1 MFSTAGYLKGLNC
14 PFFISGLCERPYC
27 HFRHTKSEP
36 EEGKVQKSASN
47 SVYIDSLVDKPCSSN
62 SSIQSDVNSKKDEG
76 DSSKDTPRNI
86 IGYNKYTGDPIYED
100 FKQETYEV
108 EGPSN
113 SDSSSINKYT
123 GKLVYNGSNTTSI
136 TNNVP
141 EYNPTPIA
149 ELKKS
154 NLDKT
159 SEIEQ
164 SQIENLNQYDPEK
177 NFSTHQVT
185 ASHSL
190 PSAPKRILSY
200 EPTNIRPAKLSRK
213 TSYEFDISKFSS
225 GSEESENEKDKI
237 EEQYSPT
244 ESSSYQGNCD
254 KDILS
259 EQKLTAPVSEN
270 VKDDL
275 LSVDTNVMKDVKYF
289 ENLLLSNPEESS
301 FDDLQKSRTI
311 CLNKEEGNV
320 DKNITTPEKKEKKSG
335 NKSLTELKQTKKN
348 SDSSIHKKSD
358 SSHKCDKDTGKHYL
372 SKSHKSRSSSQKSHS
387 SQKSSKGEKSSD
399 QKLKSKTAD
408 KSEESDKK
416 PSSNRSSSKNKSESK
431 HTTEQLNSNRKVSG
445 HSHDSGEK
453 SKDSKSKVKNHSSKS
468 HKDHH
473 SNKSHKDNK
482 SCKHSLASSHDK
494 SKKSDENHS
503 GKNSHRK
510 ITLDVQQQKLANN
523 SKEPSIKRKSDEQKS
538 KYSSTGSK
546 KSEVPCKVTAQRT
559 STDSQ
564 QIVDINV
571 DLFGEDSDKEI
582 LDDSD
587 LEHHPLI
594 HAEDLSDDDTYDE
607 CLQIFKASEHS
618 NTKRNLKKTPPET
631 TKNEEPMIIS
641 SKKRVAHSTNSK
653 EVKRKIREK
662 PYSKLSPA
670 QVMHNRFLEMRK
682 KALEEAA
689 KLHSASTSSSSSS
702 SLHQPTLSHNK
713 SKGDH
718 IQQSSSSNSRITVV
732 STASKTKKRQARIP
746 DVSNLARPQI
756 PAEFGSKVP
765 SNIRQRYLNLIIDEC
780 LKLCDSEEEAF
791 KRGQEE
797 EMVVYKRSNT
807 KTIYLN
813 VAINAIKRLRNEITE
828 SLPTTSKQPRMNA
841 MKLSHE
847 AILGGKNAMKTSYT
861 VKRSGTMSK
870 LENFKGAELYKR
882 LSRYILS
889 EDELKENGF
898 PMVNPDKP
906 SLAIIHNER
915 SLYKKNERLHEKICV
930 RCGKKFIVYPTGVYA
945 KQEEC
950 IYHWAKAWKR
960 KVNGIFDSRYN
971 CCQGDF
977 NSEGCQ
983 VAKSHVHDTNKWEN
997 LSGYMKTQPCSP
1009 PVDGDYGVFALD
1021 CEMVYTTAGVE
1032 LARISVCDHD
1042 STAVYESF
1050 VKPDNEIVDL
1060 NTRFSG
1066 ITDED
1071 LEEVTASLRDVQA
1084 VLLSLVTDKTILM
1097 GHSLE
1102 SDLTAVKITHGTVVD
1117 TSLVFPHRLGKPYK
1131 RALRTLM
1138 AEYLQK
1144 IIQDDVGGH
1153 DSMEDAASCLELM
1166 HMKLKEDAR
1175 KER

>member
-27 HFRHTKSEP
+27 HFRHSKSEP

-47 SVYIDSLVDKPCSSN
+47 SVYIDSLVDKPWSSN
-62 SSIQSDVNSKKDEG
+62 SSIQSDVVNSKKVEG

-113 SDSSSINKYT
+113 NDSASFNKYT
-123 GKLVYNGSNTTSI
+123 GKPVYNGSNTTSI
-136 TNNVP
+136 INNVP

-149 ELKKS
+149 ELKKN

-159 SEIEQ
+159 SVIDH

-200 EPTNIRPAKLSRK
+200 EPTNIRPAKLARK

-244 ESSSYQGNCD
+244 ESSSYLENCD
-254 KDILS
+254 KDIIA
-259 EQKLTAPVSEN
+259 EQKLTVPVNEN
-270 VKDDL
+270 EKEEL
-275 LSVDTNVMKDVKYF
+275 LSVDSNVMKDVKYF

-311 CLNKEEGNV
+311 CLNKEDGSVEERLVN
-320 DKNITTPEKKEKKSG
+320 KKIATPEKKEKKSG
-335 NKSLTELKQTKKN
+335 NKSITESLKLTKKN

-358 SSHKCDKDTGKHYL
+358 SSHKDTGKHSL

-387 SQKSSKGEKSSD
+387 SSKGDESSD
-399 QKLKSKTAD
+399 QKLKSKSAE
-408 KSEESDKK
+408 KIVESDRK

-431 HTTEQLNSNRKVSG
+431 HTTEKPNSNRKVSG
-445 HSHDSGEK
+445 HSDGK
-453 SKDSKSKVKNHSSKS
+453 SKDSKLHVSKVKNHSSKS

-473 SNKSHKDNK
+473 SSKSHKDNQSSK
-482 SCKHSLASSHDK
+482 NSLANSHDK
-494 SKKSDENHS
+494 SKKSDERNS
-503 GKNSHRK
+503 GKNSHQKETSDVPQRK
-510 ITLDVQQQKLANN
+510 LEDI
-523 SKEPSIKRKSDEQKS
+523 SKQPTVKRRSDEQKS

-546 KSEVPCKVTAQRT
+546 KSEVPCKVTTQRA
-559 STDSQ
+559 SSDSKH
-564 QIVDINV
+564 IVDINV

-594 HAEDLSDDDTYDE
+594 HAEDLSDNDTYDE

-618 NTKRNLKKTPPET
+618 NTKHNLKKTHPET
-631 TKNEEPMIIS
+631 TKNEEPIIIS
-641 SKKRVAHSTNSK
+641 SKKRVAHSANSK

-689 KLHSASTSSSSSS
+689 KLHSASTSLSS
-702 SLHQPTLSHNK
+702 SLHQPTLSNNK

-718 IQQSSSSNSRITVV
+718 IQQSSSSNSRITLV

-765 SNIRQRYLNLIIDEC
+765 TNIRQRYLNLIIDEC

-813 VAINAIKRLRNEITE
+813 VAINAIKRLRNEISE
-828 SLPTTSKQPRMNA
+828 SLPTTSKLPRINA
-841 MKLSHE
+841 MQLSHE

-861 VKRSGTMSK
+861 VKRSGTTSK

-882 LSRYILS
+882 LSKYILS

-906 SLAIIHNER
+906 ASVIIHNER

-930 RCGKKFIVYPTGVYA
+930 RCGKKFIVYPTGKYA

-977 NSEGCQ
+977 NSDGCQ

-1066 ITDED
+1066 ITEDD
-1071 LEEVTASLRDVQA
+1071 LEEVTTSLRDVQA

>member
-27 HFRHTKSEP
+27 HFRHSKSEP

-47 SVYIDSLVDKPCSSN
+47 SVYIDSLVDKPWSSN
-62 SSIQSDVNSKKDEG
+62 SSIQSDVVNSKKVEG
-76 DSSKDTPRNI
+76 DSLKDTPRNI

-113 SDSSSINKYT
+113 NDSASFNKYT
-123 GKLVYNGSNTTSI
+123 GKPVYNGSNTTSI
-136 TNNVP
+136 INNIP

-159 SEIEQ
+159 SVIDH

-200 EPTNIRPAKLSRK
+200 EPTNIRPAKLARK

-244 ESSSYQGNCD
+244 ESSSYLENYD
-254 KDILS
+254 KDIIA
-259 EQKLTAPVSEN
+259 EQKLTVPVNEN
-270 VKDDL
+270 EKEEL

-311 CLNKEEGNV
+311 CLNKEDGSVEERLVN
-320 DKNITTPEKKEKKSG
+320 KKIATPEKKEKKSG
-335 NKSLTELKQTKKN
+335 NKSLTESLKLTKKN

-358 SSHKCDKDTGKHYL
+358 SSHKDTGKHSL

-387 SQKSSKGEKSSD
+387 SQKASKGDESSD
-399 QKLKSKTAD
+399 QKLKSKSAE
-408 KSEESDKK
+408 KIVESDRK

-431 HTTEQLNSNRKVSG
+431 HTKEQPNSNRKVSG
-445 HSHDSGEK
+445 HSDGK
-453 SKDSKSKVKNHSSKS
+453 SKDSKLHVSKVKNHSSKS

-473 SNKSHKDNK
+473 SSKSHKDNQ
-482 SCKHSLASSHDK
+482 SCKNSLANSHDK
-494 SKKSDENHS
+494 SKKSDERNS
-503 GKNSHRK
+503 GKNSHQK
-510 ITLDVQQQKLANN
+510 ETSDVPQRKLADI
-523 SKEPSIKRKSDEQKS
+523 SKQPTVKRRSDEQKS
-538 KYSSTGSK
+538 KFSSTGSM
-546 KSEVPCKVTAQRT
+546 KSEVPCKVTTQRA
-559 STDSQ
+559 SSDSKH
-564 QIVDINV
+564 IVDINV

-594 HAEDLSDDDTYDE
+594 HAEDLSDNDTYDE

-618 NTKRNLKKTPPET
+618 NTKHNLKKTLPET

-641 SKKRVAHSTNSK
+641 SKKRVAHSANSK

-689 KLHSASTSSSSSS
+689 KLHSASTSLSSSSS
-702 SLHQPTLSHNK
+702 SLHQPTLSNNK

-718 IQQSSSSNSRITVV
+718 KQQSSSSNSRITVV

-765 SNIRQRYLNLIIDEC
+765 TNIRQRYLNLIIDEC

-813 VAINAIKRLRNEITE
+813 VAINAIKRLRNEISE
-828 SLPTTSKQPRMNA
+828 SLPTTSKLPRMNA
-841 MKLSHE
+841 MQLSHE

-861 VKRSGTMSK
+861 VKRSGTTSK
-870 LENFKGAELYKR
+870 LENFK
-882 LSRYILS
+882 
-889 EDELKENGF
+889 
-898 PMVNPDKP
+898 V
-906 SLAIIHNER
+906 
-915 SLYKKNERLHEKICV
+915 HEKICV
-930 RCGKKFIVYPTGVYA
+930 RCGKKFIVYPTGKYA

-977 NSEGCQ
+977 NSDGCQ

-1066 ITDED
+1066 ITEDD
-1071 LEEVTASLRDVQA
+1071 LEEVTTSLRDVQA